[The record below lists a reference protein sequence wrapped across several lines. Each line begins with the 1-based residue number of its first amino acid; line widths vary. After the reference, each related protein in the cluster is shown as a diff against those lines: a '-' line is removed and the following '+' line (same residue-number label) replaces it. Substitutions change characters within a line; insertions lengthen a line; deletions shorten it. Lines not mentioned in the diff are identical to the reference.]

1 MDEVWNLK
9 LFETLKWRVPV
20 NYVTNPT
27 LSHCDICWAE
37 LETTDLALNL
47 GKAIELETESV
58 ESKTIATV
66 VFYENNINYKST
78 LPLDI
83 PMLISTPATL
93 YNTYT
98 TLEAEFEPTMLI
110 KSIYDN
116 NIQELIGA
124 LAINDDNKCI
134 CMYVK
139 EGPRV
144 APLRKWPG
152 SPPSPQ
158 QHTPQPVPV
167 ILHRKNEKEYN
178 IIRRTLRSWLGL
190 DEYSARLHILC
201 GTSRSSEL
209 RQLSGEKRS
218 DINGRMAT
226 KADLHEVLNDDS
238 ILEYAYRGVFIPSTT
253 ILSILQADTNDSI
266 DHSKNSGS
274 SGHNSSMTASI
285 DVDEVIGKDS
295 PKPSNYY
302 YEEIYG

>member
-1 MDEVWNLK
+1 MDEVWTSQTL
-9 LFETLKWRVPV
+9 ETLKWRVPV

-37 LETTDLALNL
+37 LETTDLALNF
-47 GKAIELETESV
+47 GEPIELETDSV
-58 ESKTIATV
+58 ESKTIAKV

-98 TLEAEFEPTMLI
+98 TLEAEFEPTILI

-116 NIQELIGA
+116 DIQELIGA
-124 LAINDDNKCI
+124 LAMNDDNKCI
-134 CMYVK
+134 GMYVK

-144 APLRKWPG
+144 APLRKS
-152 SPPSPQ
+152 SPHQPTS
-158 QHTPQPVPV
+158 QPVV
-167 ILHRKNEKEYN
+167 IIKRNSEKDYN
-178 IIRRTLRSWLGL
+178 IIQRTLRSWLGL
-190 DEYSARLHILC
+190 DEYSARLHQLC
-201 GTSRSSEL
+201 GSSSSSSSSEL
-209 RQLSGEKRS
+209 RQLIGEKSS

-226 KADLHEVLNDDS
+226 KADLYEVLNEDG

-266 DHSKNSGS
+266 DRSKNSGS
-274 SGHNSSMTASI
+274 SGHN
-285 DVDEVIGKDS
+285 V
-295 PKPSNYY
+295 N
-302 YEEIYG
+302 IYA